1 LFLLFIFVTSI
12 GLFRGF
18 RFFIWFYV
26 FLAIALMLF
35 VFLLGSTSQVMDS
48 FTTTLGNYIQQLPKL
63 TLDMNAFVGNRD
75 FLNDWTL
82 FYWSW
87 WIGWS
92 PFVGTFIARVSRGRT
107 IREFVIGVTVV
118 PVIFSVFWFSVFGT
132 AGFEADASDG
142 GGLYQLMNEL
152 GEEAALFGFLELTP
166 MSSILIGLA

>member
-1 LFLLFIFVTSI
+1 
-12 GLFRGF
+12 
-18 RFFIWFYV
+18 
-26 FLAIALMLF
+26 MLF
-35 VFLLGSTSQVMDS
+35 VFILGSALKLLDS
-48 FTTTLGNYIQQLPKL
+48 FSTNLVNYIKQLSKIP
-63 TLDMNAFVGNRD
+63 LDMNAFIGNRD

-118 PVIFSVFWFSVFGT
+118 PVIFSIFWFSVFGT

-142 GGLYQLMNEL
+142 GGLYQL
-152 GEEAALFGFLELTP
+152 
-166 MSSILIGLA
+166 